1 MRANRQIKIRQY
13 FCVMSLRSSVGGV
26 WRSKVRR
33 DSDMALFKYFSRV
46 PTLPAKVPSLSEK
59 ELERTNADVKQAFL
73 EHSFRLS
80 VPLQRKIIDTSIDN
94 ERTAAGKWAGRFGY
108 VRHDVISR
116 KTKNRQIKIRQLESE
131 TNPPN
136 LIPAKFSGYTVY
148 KNSNTQLHFQP
159 EED

>member
-1 MRANRQIKIRQY
+1 MY
-13 FCVMSLRSSVGGV
+13 PC
-26 WRSKVRR
+26 RR
-33 DSDMALFKYFSRV
+33 EV
-46 PTLPAKVPSLSEK
+46 
-59 ELERTNADVKQAFL
+59 L

-136 LIPAKFSGYTVY
+136 LIPAKFSGYTVSMNHY
-148 KNSNTQLHFQP
+148 LQNSAP
-159 EED
+159 K

>member
-1 MRANRQIKIRQY
+1 MY
-13 FCVMSLRSSVGGV
+13 PC
-26 WRSKVRR
+26 RR
-33 DSDMALFKYFSRV
+33 EV
-46 PTLPAKVPSLSEK
+46 
-59 ELERTNADVKQAFL
+59 L

-108 VRHDVISR
+108 VRHDAISR

-136 LIPAKFSGYTVY
+136 LIPAKFSGYTAVHSLEVS
-148 KNSNTQLHFQP
+148 KVKGLRNIARAQKWNGLRNPGITRRP
-159 EED
+159 

>member
-1 MRANRQIKIRQY
+1 MAI
-13 FCVMSLRSSVGGV
+13 LPPRSASVYPC
-26 WRSKVRR
+26 RR
-33 DSDMALFKYFSRV
+33 EV
-46 PTLPAKVPSLSEK
+46 
-59 ELERTNADVKQAFL
+59 L

-108 VRHDVISR
+108 VRHDIISR

-136 LIPAKFSGYTVY
+136 LIPAKFSGYTVCCPLY
-148 KNSNTQLHFQP
+148 LSHSTENTGMIAGLGKVRQSVYYSLQCKTKVFYIVVDNCVNAESPVECVPLIKIKQ
-159 EED
+159 